1 MKLCPTCGVE
11 YADTERFCPQ
21 DGTPLR
27 SREAT
32 ESLVGSVIADRYHVL
47 SKLGEGGM
55 GQVYLA
61 EHLRMKRKSAVKV
74 MHPSMT
80 SDADAIG
87 RFHREAANACQI
99 DHPNVAAVYDFGE
112 NGDGVIYLAME
123 YVEGSSLA
131 RLIQTNR
138 ARLAP
143 LPAREQTIVRQI
155 ADGLDAAH
163 RLGIVHR
170 DLKPDNIL
178 VGQHHDGRDRVKV
191 VDFGISKAA
200 TAEGQSLTQSGQ
212 VIGTPDYM
220 SPEQISGEIAGRE
233 SDIYSLGIVAFNALT
248 GELPF
253 KATNAQAAMLL
264 RLTERP
270 QRLAEARP
278 DIAWPAQ
285 LQAVMDR
292 ALELDLSRR
301 YAMASQFAADLG
313 AAVGLAADAGV
324 RTSGGADSAT
334 VVLHSAGAATASQT
348 PITPGSFSFP
358 IPCGL
363 GPEEIAKIQKQ
374 LAQYVGPIAKVLV
387 RRAALTAPTSDA
399 LVASLAAEIDN
410 ERDRAQFRAKR
421 DVIEKRAAR
430 RWRWLCELLLFEQ
443 LLRTEPIAEPLDPRI
458 GWLVLRVHSKTVSAA
473 RE

>member
-138 ARLAP
+138 ALP
-143 LPAREQTIVRQI
+143 LLRAADIVRQI

-200 TAEGQSLTQSGQ
+200 QAEGQSLTQSGQ

-278 DIAWPAQ
+278 DIAWPPQ
-285 LQAVMDR
+285 LQGVMDR

-313 AAVGLAADAGV
+313 AAVGLTADAVV
-324 RTSGGADSAT
+324 RTSGGADAAT
-334 VVLHSAGAATASQT
+334 VVFQPAGAGSASQT
-348 PITPGSFSFP
+348 PATPASFSFP

-363 GPEEIAKIQKQ
+363 TQEELGAIQKQ
-374 LAQYVGPIAKVLV
+374 LAQHVGPIAKVLV
-387 RRAALTAPTSDA
+387 RRAALTAPTRQA
-399 LVASLAAEIDN
+399 LVTALAAEIDD
-410 ERDRAQFRAKR
+410 ERNREQFRR
-421 DVIEKRAAR
+421 
-430 RWRWLCELLLFEQ
+430 
-443 LLRTEPIAEPLDPRI
+443 
-458 GWLVLRVHSKTVSAA
+458 SAM
-473 RE
+473 

>member
-1 MKLCPTCGVE
+1 MKLCPTCGAE

-47 SKLGEGGM
+47 AKLGEGGM

-61 EHLRMKRKSAVKV
+61 EHVRMKRKSAVKV
-74 MHPSMT
+74 MRPSMT

-131 RLIQTNR
+131 RLIETNG
-138 ARLAP
+138 ALP
-143 LPAREQTIVRQI
+143 LLRTAGIIRQI

-163 RLGIVHR
+163 QLGIVHR

-178 VGQHHDGRDRVKV
+178 VGRHHDGRDRVKV

-200 TAEGQSLTQSGQ
+200 RAEGQSLTQSGQ

-220 SPEQISGEIAGRE
+220 SPEQISGEVAGRE
-233 SDIYSLGIVAFNALT
+233 SDIYSLGIVAFNSLT
-248 GELPF
+248 RELPF
-253 KATNAQAAMLL
+253 KAPNPQAGMLL
-264 RLTERP
+264 RLTERAR
-270 QRLAEARP
+270 RLADVRP
-278 DIAWPAQ
+278 DVAWPER
-285 LQAVMDR
+285 LQGVLDR
-292 ALELDLSRR
+292 ALELDISRR
-301 YAMASQFAADLG
+301 YATASSFAADFC
-313 AAVGLAADAGV
+313 AAAGLAVDAGA
-324 RTSGGADSAT
+324 RPSDGTDGAT
-334 VVLHSAGAATASQT
+334 VVLAAGAQDAATPA
-348 PITPGSFSFP
+348 PVTPGGFSFP

-363 GPEEIAKIQKQ
+363 GQEELSAIQAK
-374 LAQYVGPIAKVLV
+374 LAQHVGPIAKVLV
-387 RRAALTAPTSDA
+387 RRAALTAATRGA
-399 LVASLAAEIDN
+399 LVTTLAAEIDS
-410 ERDRAQFRAKR
+410 ERDREQFRR
-421 DVIEKRAAR
+421 
-430 RWRWLCELLLFEQ
+430 
-443 LLRTEPIAEPLDPRI
+443 
-458 GWLVLRVHSKTVSAA
+458 SVS
-473 RE
+473 

>member
-1 MKLCPTCGVE
+1 MKLCTTCGVE

-27 SREAT
+27 SREGS

-112 NGDGVIYLAME
+112 NADGVIYLAME

-131 RLIQTNR
+131 RLIKTDGVLPMLR
-138 ARLAP
+138 AAD
-143 LPAREQTIVRQI
+143 IVRQI

-178 VGQHHDGRDRVKV
+178 VGRHHDGRDRVKV

-200 TAEGQSLTQSGQ
+200 RAEGQSLTQSGQ

-220 SPEQISGEIAGRE
+220 SPEQIAGEIAGRE
-233 SDIYSLGIVAFNALT
+233 SDVYSLGIVAFNALT

-278 DIAWPAQ
+278 DIAWPPQ
-285 LQAVMDR
+285 LQGVMDR

-313 AAVGLAADAGV
+313 AAVGLAADAVG
-324 RTSGGADSAT
+324 RTSGGADAAT
-334 VVLHSAGAATASQT
+334 VVLQSSGPATASQT
-348 PITPGSFSFP
+348 PVTPGSFSFP

-410 ERDRAQFRAKR
+410 ERDRAQFKR
-421 DVIEKRAAR
+421 SV
-430 RWRWLCELLLFEQ
+430 
-443 LLRTEPIAEPLDPRI
+443 T
-458 GWLVLRVHSKTVSAA
+458 
-473 RE
+473 

>member
-32 ESLVGSVIADRYHVL
+32 ESLVGSVIADRYHL
-47 SKLGEGGM
+47 QSKHGVGGM

-61 EHLRMKRKSAVKV
+61 EQLRMKRKSAVKV

-80 SDADAIG
+80 NDADAIG

-138 ARLAP
+138 ALSLLRTAD
-143 LPAREQTIVRQI
+143 IVRQI

-200 TAEGQSLTQSGQ
+200 KAEGQSLTQSGQ

-220 SPEQISGEIAGRE
+220 SPEQISGEVAGRE

-270 QRLAEARP
+270 RRLAEARP
-278 DIAWPAQ
+278 DIAWPPQ
-285 LQAVMDR
+285 LQSVMDR
-292 ALELDLSRR
+292 AIEVDLSRR
-301 YAMASQFAADLG
+301 YALASQFAADLG
-313 AAVGLAADAGV
+313 AAVGLADAGV
-324 RTSGGADSAT
+324 RASGGADGAT
-334 VVLHSAGAATASQT
+334 VVLQSAEPASTPQT

-358 IPCGL
+358 IPSGL
-363 GPEEIAKIQKQ
+363 GPEDLAKIQNP

-387 RRAALTAPTSDA
+387 RRAALTAPTREA

-410 ERDRAQFRAKR
+410 ERDRAQFRR
-421 DVIEKRAAR
+421 SVR
-430 RWRWLCELLLFEQ
+430 
-443 LLRTEPIAEPLDPRI
+443 
-458 GWLVLRVHSKTVSAA
+458 
-473 RE
+473 

>member
-27 SREAT
+27 SRDAA

-47 SKLGEGGM
+47 GKLGAGGM

-61 EHLRMKRKSAVKV
+61 EHVRMKRKSAVKV

-123 YVEGSSLA
+123 YVEGVSLA
-131 RLIQTNR
+131 RLIETNGALPVVR
-138 ARLAP
+138 AAD
-143 LPAREQTIVRQI
+143 IIRQI

-178 VGQHHDGRDRVKV
+178 VGRHHDGRDRVKV

-200 TAEGQSLTQSGQ
+200 RVEGQSLTQSGQ

-253 KATNAQAAMLL
+253 KATNPQAAMLL

-270 QRLAEARP
+270 RRLADVRP
-278 DIAWPAQ
+278 DVGWPES
-285 LQAVMDR
+285 LQGVLDR
-292 ALELDLSRR
+292 ALEVDIARR
-301 YAMASQFAADLG
+301 YSIASRFATDFCTSA
-313 AAVGLAADAGV
+313 GLAVDAGV
-324 RTSGGADSAT
+324 RPGGGADAAT
-334 VVLHSAGAATASQT
+334 VVLQGAAPSAAMPT
-348 PITPGSFSFP
+348 PVTPVGFSFP
-358 IPCGL
+358 IPCGV
-363 GPEEIAKIQKQ
+363 GQEELAVIQAK
-374 LAQYVGPIAKVLV
+374 LAQHVGPIAKVLV
-387 RRAALTAPTSDA
+387 RRAAVTAATRDA
-399 LVASLAAEIDN
+399 LVAALAAEIDN
-410 ERDRAQFRAKR
+410 ERDRDQFRR
-421 DVIEKRAAR
+421 SVR
-430 RWRWLCELLLFEQ
+430 
-443 LLRTEPIAEPLDPRI
+443 
-458 GWLVLRVHSKTVSAA
+458 
-473 RE
+473 

>member
-11 YADTERFCPQ
+11 YADSERFCPQ

-27 SREAT
+27 SREAP

-112 NGDGVIYLAME
+112 NGDGIIYLAME

-131 RLIQTNR
+131 RLIQANGS
-138 ARLAP
+138 
-143 LPAREQTIVRQI
+143 LPVLRVADIVRQI

-178 VGQHHDGRDRVKV
+178 VGRHHDGRDRVKV

-200 TAEGQSLTQSGQ
+200 RAEGQSLTHSGQ

-220 SPEQISGEIAGRE
+220 SPEQIGGEIAGRE
-233 SDIYSLGIVAFNALT
+233 SDVYSLGIVAFNALT

-253 KATNAQAAMLL
+253 KASNAQSAMLL

-270 QRLAEARP
+270 RRLADVRG
-278 DIAWPAQ
+278 DIAWPPQ
-285 LQAVMDR
+285 LQGVVDR
-292 ALELDLSRR
+292 ALEMDVGRR
-301 YAMASQFAADLG
+301 YSMASQFAGDFG
-313 AAVGLAADAGV
+313 AAAGLPGDAGG
-324 RTSGGADSAT
+324 RPTGGADAAT
-334 VVLHSAGAATASQT
+334 VVLPSAGPGAASQT
-348 PITPGSFSFP
+348 PVTPPGFSFP
-358 IPCGL
+358 IPCGI
-363 GPEEIAKIQKQ
+363 GPDELAKIQQQ
-374 LAQYVGPIAKVLV
+374 LAQHVGPIAKVLV
-387 RRAALTAPTSDA
+387 RRAALTAPTRET
-399 LVASLAAEIDN
+399 LIASLAAEIEN
-410 ERDRAQFRAKR
+410 ERDRAQFRR
-421 DVIEKRAAR
+421 SV
-430 RWRWLCELLLFEQ
+430 
-443 LLRTEPIAEPLDPRI
+443 T
-458 GWLVLRVHSKTVSAA
+458 
-473 RE
+473 